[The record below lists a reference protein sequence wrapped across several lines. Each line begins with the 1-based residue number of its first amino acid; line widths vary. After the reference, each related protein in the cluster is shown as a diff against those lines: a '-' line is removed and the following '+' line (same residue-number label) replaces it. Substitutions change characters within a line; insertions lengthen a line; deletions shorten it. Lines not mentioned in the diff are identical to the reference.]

1 MISYDVFHPSALQ
14 KDPGMIVLIGG
25 DKGGTGKT
33 TVATNLAALRA
44 AAGMDVLLVDT
55 DRQGTAA
62 AWCQLRAD
70 HAALSPV
77 PCVQLFGKTVQ
88 TGIRDLAGRYREI
101 LIDAGGRDA
110 VELRS
115 ALVVADCVYIPIQP
129 SQYDLWTL
137 EHMQELVVAAQG
149 FNPTLAAFVLLTRVS
164 THPLVADTADARQA
178 LEGLEPLQLARPML
192 AERQAWRRSA
202 RTGQAV
208 TELARPDP
216 KAATELRLLY
226 GAIYHD

>member
-1 MISYDVFHPSALQ
+1 
-14 KDPGMIVLIGG
+14 MIVLIGG
-25 DKGGTGKT
+25 EKGGTGKT

-44 AAGMDVLLVDT
+44 AAGYDVLLVDT

-62 AWCQLRAD
+62 AWCQLRAE
-70 HAALSPV
+70 HRGLPPV

-88 TGIRDLAGRYREI
+88 TGLRDLARRYPEVI
-101 LIDAGGRDA
+101 IDAGGRDA

-115 ALVVADCVYIPIQP
+115 ALVVAECVYLPIQP

-149 FNPTLAAFVLLTRVS
+149 FNPSLAAFVLLTRVS
-164 THPLVADTADARQA
+164 THPLVADTAEAKRA
-178 LEGLEPLQLARPML
+178 LEGLEPLQLATPML

-216 KAATELRLLY
+216 KASTELRLLY

>member
-1 MISYDVFHPSALQ
+1 MIL
-14 KDPGMIVLIGG
+14 LIGG
-25 DKGGTGKT
+25 EKGGTGKT

-44 AAGMDVLLVDT
+44 AAGADVLLVDT

-62 AWCQLRAD
+62 AWCQLRAERPD
-70 HAALSPV
+70 LPPV

-88 TGIRDLAGRYREI
+88 TGIRDLASRYHEI

-149 FNPTLAAFVLLTRVS
+149 FNPALEAFVLLTRVS
-164 THPLVADTADARQA
+164 THPLVADTADAQQA
-178 LEGLEPLQLARPML
+178 LDGLAPLQLARPML

-216 KAATELRLLY
+216 KASTELRLLY
-226 GAIYHD
+226 GAIYHA